1 MTMALLNAGLATL
14 TVGYILGVWTACAIF
29 QAGRN
34 RDRHHASTRQS
45 MQSIQSMPPTSEVM
59 WISEARR

>member
-29 QAGRN
+29 HAGRN
-34 RDRHHASTRQS
+34 RDRHHSSTLQSTRS
-45 MQSIQSMPPTSEVM
+45 APPTSEVM